1 MDSYVRVVTA
11 EKGLLAT
18 MTMDAETLT
27 VEPAR
32 RIDDVEFF
40 DVAVELVV
48 LDLTATTVR
57 STEFVD
63 AAPEGVEAV
72 EGAERTFRLLRDAGV
87 SIALTTGL
95 PRETMN
101 AIIDMLGWRDVIDA
115 ALCAEDAGR
124 GMPFPDLPLTAL
136 MRTSTPSVD
145 SMVIVGDTVDAVRSG
160 IAAGVGLTVGVLT
173 GALDAEQLYQAGAD
187 EVLESI
193 AALPA
198 MLGVSPE
205 V

>member
-1 MDSYVRVVTA
+1 
-11 EKGLLAT
+11 
-18 MTMDAETLT
+18 MTMHAETLT

-32 RIDDVEFF
+32 RIDAVEFS

-48 LDLTATTVR
+48 LDLSAATVR
-57 STEFVD
+57 GTELVD
-63 AAPEGVEAV
+63 AAPEVVESAEGVEAV
-72 EGAERTFRLLRDAGV
+72 EGAERMFRLLRDAGV
-87 SIALTTGL
+87 SIALTTGRS
-95 PRETMN
+95 RETMK
-101 AIIDMLGWRDVIDA
+101 AIIDMLGWRDVIDV

-136 MRTSTPSVD
+136 MRTGAASVD
-145 SMVIVGDTVDAVRSG
+145 SMVIVGDTVDAMRTG
-160 IAAGVGLTVGVLT
+160 LAAGAGLNVGVLT
-173 GALDAEQLYQAGAD
+173 GATDAEQLHQAGAD